1 MAWGAISRIGVLAA
15 AVLAV
20 GCSGPNYDDQISALT
35 SEIALLK
42 QQVRELTLT
51 TVDTTPTTLAAPTT
65 TVPATTTTLD
75 VNSAVLMGTYT
86 WGEQSDAVRDLQVL
100 IGASADGIYGPKT
113 RAAHLVALVA
123 AGLSVDHVPDQ
134 PVTTTPAVTT
144 APTDTAATTTTSTTT
159 TSTTT
164 VMSSTTTLPTDVGN
178 DETSAD
184 GADAEQSSDNA
195 GDDTSADSEADPA
208 DDPSDDVVPGDEP

>member
-159 TSTTT
+159 

-184 GADAEQSSDNA
+184 VADAEQSSDNA

-208 DDPSDDVVPGDEP
+208 DEVVPGEEP

>member
-159 TSTTT
+159 

-195 GDDTSADSEADPA
+195 GDDTSADSETDLA

>member
-75 VNSAVLMGTYT
+75 VNSAVLMDTYT

-159 TSTTT
+159 

-195 GDDTSADSEADPA
+195 GDDTSADSETDLA

>member
-159 TSTTT
+159 

-208 DDPSDDVVPGDEP
+208 DEVVPGEEP

>member
-1 MAWGAISRIGVLAA
+1 MAWGAISRSGVLAA

-159 TSTTT
+159 
-164 VMSSTTTLPTDVGN
+164 VMSSTTTLPTDVG
-178 DETSAD
+178 D
-184 GADAEQSSDNA
+184 
-195 GDDTSADSEADPA
+195 DDTSADSEADPA

>member
-75 VNSAVLMGTYT
+75 VNSAVLMSTYT

-100 IGASADGIYGPKT
+100 IGASADVIYGPKT

-159 TSTTT
+159 
-164 VMSSTTTLPTDVGN
+164 VMSSTTTLPTDVG
-178 DETSAD
+178 D
-184 GADAEQSSDNA
+184 
-195 GDDTSADSEADPA
+195 DDTSADSEADPA

>member
-20 GCSGPNYDDQISALT
+20 GCSSPNYDDQISALT

-75 VNSAVLMGTYT
+75 VNSAVLMSTYT

-159 TSTTT
+159 
-164 VMSSTTTLPTDVGN
+164 VMSSTTTLPTDVG
-178 DETSAD
+178 D
-184 GADAEQSSDNA
+184 
-195 GDDTSADSEADPA
+195 DDTSADSEADPA

>member
-51 TVDTTPTTLAAPTT
+51 TVDTTPATLAAPTT
-65 TVPATTTTLD
+65 TVPATATTLD

-159 TSTTT
+159 
-164 VMSSTTTLPTDVGN
+164 VMSSTTTLPTDVG
-178 DETSAD
+178 D
-184 GADAEQSSDNA
+184 
-195 GDDTSADSEADPA
+195 DDTSADSEADPA

>member
-75 VNSAVLMGTYT
+75 VNSAVLMSTYT

-159 TSTTT
+159 
-164 VMSSTTTLPTDVGN
+164 VMSSTTTLPTDVG
-178 DETSAD
+178 D
-184 GADAEQSSDNA
+184 
-195 GDDTSADSEADPA
+195 DDTSADSEADPA
-208 DDPSDDVVPGDEP
+208 EDPSGDPADDMVPGDEP

>member
-75 VNSAVLMGTYT
+75 VNSAVLMSTYT

-123 AGLSVDHVPDQ
+123 AGLSVDHVPNQ

-159 TSTTT
+159 
-164 VMSSTTTLPTDVGN
+164 VMSSTTTLPTDVG
-178 DETSAD
+178 D
-184 GADAEQSSDNA
+184 
-195 GDDTSADSEADPA
+195 DDTSADSEADPA

>member
-1 MAWGAISRIGVLAA
+1 MAWGATGRVGVLAA
-15 AVLAV
+15 LVVTA

-51 TVDTTPTTLAAPTT
+51 TVDTTPTTIAAPTT

-75 VNSAVLMGTYT
+75 VNSAVLMSTYT

-134 PVTTTPAVTT
+134 PVATTPAVTT

-159 TSTTT
+159 
-164 VMSSTTTLPTDVGN
+164 VMSSTTTLPTDVGD

-184 GADAEQSSDNA
+184 GADAEQSSDSA
-195 GDDTSADSEADPA
+195 SDETSADSEADPA

>member
-159 TSTTT
+159 
-164 VMSSTTTLPTDVGN
+164 VMSSTTTLPTDVG
-178 DETSAD
+178 D
-184 GADAEQSSDNA
+184 
-195 GDDTSADSEADPA
+195 DDTSADSEADPA

>member
-1 MAWGAISRIGVLAA
+1 VLVA

-51 TVDTTPTTLAAPTT
+51 TVDTTPTTTAVPST

-75 VNSAVLMGTYT
+75 VNSAVLMGTYA
-86 WGEQSDAVRDLQVL
+86 WGERSDAVRDLQVL

-113 RAAHLVALVA
+113 RAAH
-123 AGLSVDHVPDQ
+123 
-134 PVTTTPAVTT
+134 PVSYTHLRAH
-144 APTDTAATTTTSTTT
+144 
-159 TSTTT
+159 
-164 VMSSTTTLPTDVGN
+164 
-178 DETSAD
+178 ET
-184 GADAEQSSDNA
+184 
-195 GDDTSADSEADPA
+195 
-208 DDPSDDVVPGDEP
+208 

>member
-1 MAWGAISRIGVLAA
+1 VLAA

-75 VNSAVLMGTYT
+75 VNSAVLMDTYT

-159 TSTTT
+159 

>member
-75 VNSAVLMGTYT
+75 VNSAVLMGTYA

-159 TSTTT
+159 
-164 VMSSTTTLPTDVGN
+164 VMSSTTTLPTDVG
-178 DETSAD
+178 D
-184 GADAEQSSDNA
+184 
-195 GDDTSADSEADPA
+195 DDTSADSEADPA

>member
-51 TVDTTPTTLAAPTT
+51 TVDTTPTTTAAPTT

-75 VNSAVLMGTYT
+75 VNSAVLMGTYA
-86 WGEQSDAVRDLQVL
+86 WGERSDAVRDLQVL

-134 PVTTTPAVTT
+134 PAATTPAVTT
-144 APTDTAATTTTSTTT
+144 APTDTAATTTTTTAA
-159 TSTTT
+159 
-164 VMSSTTTLPTDVGN
+164 SSTTTLPTDVGD
-178 DETSAD
+178 DE
-184 GADAEQSSDNA
+184 
-195 GDDTSADSEADPA
+195 TSADSEADAA
-208 DDPSDDVVPGDEP
+208 DDPADEVVPGEEP

>member
-65 TVPATTTTLD
+65 TLPATTTTLD
-75 VNSAVLMGTYT
+75 VNSAVLMSPYT

-159 TSTTT
+159 
-164 VMSSTTTLPTDVGN
+164 VMSSTTTLPTDVG
-178 DETSAD
+178 D
-184 GADAEQSSDNA
+184 
-195 GDDTSADSEADPA
+195 DDTSADSEADPA
-208 DDPSDDVVPGDEP
+208 DDVVPGDEP

>member
-75 VNSAVLMGTYT
+75 VNSAVLMSTYT

-159 TSTTT
+159 
-164 VMSSTTTLPTDVGN
+164 VMSSTTTLPTDVG
-178 DETSAD
+178 D
-184 GADAEQSSDNA
+184 
-195 GDDTSADSEADPA
+195 DDTSADSEADPA

>member
-1 MAWGAISRIGVLAA
+1 MAWGATGRVGVLAA
-15 AVLAV
+15 LVVTA

-75 VNSAVLMGTYT
+75 VNSAVLMGAYT

-159 TSTTT
+159 

>member
-75 VNSAVLMGTYT
+75 VNSAVLMSTYT

-159 TSTTT
+159 
-164 VMSSTTTLPTDVGN
+164 VMSSTTTLPTDVGD
-178 DETSAD
+178 DE
-184 GADAEQSSDNA
+184 
-195 GDDTSADSEADPA
+195 TSADSEADPA
-208 DDPSDDVVPGDEP
+208 EDPSGDPADDVVPGDEP

>member
-1 MAWGAISRIGVLAA
+1 MFSLSVLTIVVA
-15 AVLAV
+15 

-159 TSTTT
+159 
-164 VMSSTTTLPTDVGN
+164 VMSSTTTLPTD
-178 DETSAD
+178 
-184 GADAEQSSDNA
+184 A
-195 GDDTSADSEADPA
+195 GDDDPSADSEADPA

>member
-1 MAWGAISRIGVLAA
+1 VLAA

-75 VNSAVLMGTYT
+75 VNSAVLMSTYT

-159 TSTTT
+159 
-164 VMSSTTTLPTDVGN
+164 VMSSTTTLPTDVGD
-178 DETSAD
+178 DE
-184 GADAEQSSDNA
+184 
-195 GDDTSADSEADPA
+195 TSADSEADPA
-208 DDPSDDVVPGDEP
+208 EDPSGDPADDMVPGDEP

>member
-75 VNSAVLMGTYT
+75 VNSAVLMSTYT

-159 TSTTT
+159 
-164 VMSSTTTLPTDVGN
+164 VMSSTTTLPTDVG
-178 DETSAD
+178 D
-184 GADAEQSSDNA
+184 
-195 GDDTSADSEADPA
+195 DDTSADSEPDPA

>member
-75 VNSAVLMGTYT
+75 VNSAVLMGTYA

-100 IGASADGIYGPKT
+100 IGASVDGIYGPKT

-159 TSTTT
+159 
-164 VMSSTTTLPTDVGN
+164 VMSSTTTLPTDVG
-178 DETSAD
+178 D
-184 GADAEQSSDNA
+184 
-195 GDDTSADSEADPA
+195 DDTSADSEADPA

>member
-75 VNSAVLMGTYT
+75 VNSAVLMSTYT

-159 TSTTT
+159 
-164 VMSSTTTLPTDVGN
+164 VMSSTTTLPTDVGD
-178 DETSAD
+178 DE
-184 GADAEQSSDNA
+184 
-195 GDDTSADSEADPA
+195 TSADSEADPTE
-208 DDPSDDVVPGDEP
+208 DPSGDPADDVVPGDEP

>member
-75 VNSAVLMGTYT
+75 VNSAVLMSTYT

-159 TSTTT
+159 
-164 VMSSTTTLPTDVGN
+164 VMSSTTTLPTDVGD
-178 DETSAD
+178 DE
-184 GADAEQSSDNA
+184 
-195 GDDTSADSEADPA
+195 TSADSEADPTEDPS